1 MTSTSADGFSEGE
14 KAWAEPEFDVGA
26 EHLFGEGVDGGLEV
40 GKRDLLVD
48 VEPFELVEDAVASGA
63 DGFVAV
69 DLSWADYPYGRF
81 LVEHDSHLHRG
92 GVGSEE
98 HVGAGVAAG
107 DEKGVLHVAGGKLS
121 RSKL

>member
-1 MTSTSADGFSEGE
+1 M
-14 KAWAEPEFDVGA
+14 
-26 EHLFGEGVDGGLEV
+26 
-40 GKRDLLVD
+40 
-48 VEPFELVEDAVASGA
+48 EDAVASGA

-69 DLSWADYPYGRF
+69 DLSWADHPYRRF

-107 DEKGVLHVAGGKLS
+107 DEKGVLHVAGRVVGRKVQHVEVVAVELQFGAGS
-121 RSKL
+121 YAESHG